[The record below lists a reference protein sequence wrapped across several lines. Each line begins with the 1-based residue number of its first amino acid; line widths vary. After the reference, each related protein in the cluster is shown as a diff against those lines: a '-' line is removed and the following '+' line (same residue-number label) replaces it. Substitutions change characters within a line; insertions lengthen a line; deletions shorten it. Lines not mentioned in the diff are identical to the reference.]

1 MNFTPRAYPLSFC
14 SNEQRG
20 SLEYSNQIILAPEIL
35 ASVSAD
41 LTNMMVFTL
50 ENNEKKVNVG
60 VYEFSAPP
68 DICYMP
74 YYFMTLLGIKEGDRI
89 QVKHI
94 QEDMQ
99 KATAITLK
107 PQEQEFLELNN
118 PKVVLEY
125 YMSRFYPIISLNDII
140 RIQYNGEI
148 YCLSVSKLEPSDI
161 VSTIDSNIT
170 LEFEKAHDD
179 THVELPPTPA
189 SPLPT
194 TPPPIPT
201 RDTNY
206 SGSRNTFIPFQ
217 GTGNR
222 LGSH

>member
-1 MNFTPRAYPLSFC
+1 MF
-14 SNEQRG
+14 
-20 SLEYSNQIILAPEIL
+20 QIVGEVAFDI
-35 ASVSAD
+35 V
-41 LTNMMVFTL
+41 L
-50 ENNEKKVNVG
+50 ENDG
-60 VYEFSAPP
+60 FYS
-68 DICYMP
+68 
-74 YYFMTLLGIKEGDRI
+74 
-89 QVKHI
+89 
-94 QEDMQ
+94 
-99 KATAITLK
+99 
-107 PQEQEFLELNN
+107 EFLELNN